1 VQGRRRTEGG
11 HSPRSAS
18 PLSGEYCG
26 TTASRPNN
34 VPGPSSP
41 GPGTSRWEPHDD
53 RAVRAVSL
61 RGCQTPFHRSV
72 VSAEA
77 RSEMAHRSKI
87 NSPISQRSSRNP
99 ALPHGCINNLL
110 QFRNDSGFLSNSS
123 GQGGGLYVIHNPG
136 HPKSQR
142 LRARTTDQCEIRCER
157 QGRRSGASAEPSGP
171 STRVP
176 TGTRAIRHL
185 HCTES
190 DLAQHHWSST
200 VQDHLSDHRQCANL
214 TCSQCLFL

>member
-1 VQGRRRTEGG
+1 MQGRRCTEPG

-18 PLSGEYCG
+18 LLSGGYCG

-77 RSEMAHRSKI
+77 RSEMAHD
-87 NSPISQRSSRNP
+87 QRSTARYPSDPVEIWPFLMAASTTCCSFEMIRASFP
-99 ALPHGCINNLL
+99 TAVGKAGVFALYIT
-110 QFRNDSGFLSNSS
+110 
-123 GQGGGLYVIHNPG
+123 QGTQ
-136 HPKSQR
+136 KSQR

-185 HCTES
+185 NCTES

-214 TCSQCLFL
+214 MCSQCRFL